1 MFFEGGWDDRVLH
14 EGGWDDRVLH
24 EGGWDQPAG
33 PGAK

>member
-1 MFFEGGWDDRVLH
+1 VEPMFF